1 MFLGKKT
8 EPYYSLM
15 KIDSGKGY
23 IMKKIKQNLP
33 AFPILAYLT
42 VLVGIPLLLV
52 VVLSFLSRDSLGNI
66 VFEFTLD
73 NYKKMVD
80 PIYLRVFLNSF
91 SLATFTGLISLLIGY
106 PVAYFTAS
114 LDPKRRSFVI
124 LLIMLPFWISSLLRT
139 YGWTILL
146 GKEGLINNILMFFN
160 IIDKP
165 LNMMYKFSTVLT
177 GTVYMLIPFMI
188 ISIYN
193 SVDKLDRSL
202 LEASY
207 DLGGGKWKTF
217 FNITLPLTMPGIA
230 RGYTLVFIPALG
242 LYYISDLLGGGNTM
256 FLGNLVNNMATRGR
270 NRPLAAAFAIGM
282 IILVIFVLFI
292 YSRVTKN
299 NKESLYQ

>member
-1 MFLGKKT
+1 
-8 EPYYSLM
+8 M
-15 KIDSGKGY
+15 KRP
-23 IMKKIKQNLP
+23 IKDRLKQDLP
-33 AFPILAYLT
+33 AFPILIYLM

-52 VVLSFLSRDSLGNI
+52 VLLSFFSRDDLGNI
-66 VFEFTLD
+66 VFELSLD
-73 NYKKMVD
+73 NYKKMLD
-80 PIYLRVFLNSF
+80 PVYLRVFFNSF
-91 SLATFTGLISLLIGY
+91 LLATLTGLISLFIGY
-106 PVAYFTAS
+106 PVAYFTVS
-114 LDPKRRSFVI
+114 LDRKWRSFLI

-165 LNMMYKFSTVLT
+165 LDMMYNFATVLT
-177 GTVYMLIPFMI
+177 GTVYMLIPYMI

-207 DLGGGKWKTF
+207 DLGGSKAKTF
-217 FNITLPLTMPGIA
+217 FKITLPLTMPGIA

-256 FLGNLVNNMATRGR
+256 FLGNLINNMATRGR
-270 NRPLAAAFAIGM
+270 NRPLASAFAIGM
-282 IILVIFVLFI
+282 IILVLLVLFL
-292 YSRVTKN
+292 YSKVSKN
-299 NKESLYQ
+299 SKESLI